1 MATWGGATNSI
12 DYIFPPSPTHRSRPQ
27 LSLLTFRGQMAV
39 HGLFD
44 FLLEACG
51 SSMGGGVGGG
61 GFAQGS
67 TRGGGGGG
75 RGGDVPLLLS
85 REPFLNA
92 SLKALKVRAVVLMM
106 MTMNNDDGYDD
117 DDDAN

>member
-1 MATWGGATNSI
+1 
-12 DYIFPPSPTHRSRPQ
+12 
-27 LSLLTFRGQMAV
+27 MAV

-51 SSMGGGVGGG
+51 SSLGGGGG
-61 GFAQGS
+61 GFAQGN
-67 TRGGGGGG
+67 TRGGGGGRGG

-92 SLKALKVRAVVLMM
+92 SLKALKVWAAVLYV
-106 MTMNNDDGYDD
+106 GY
-117 DDDAN
+117 